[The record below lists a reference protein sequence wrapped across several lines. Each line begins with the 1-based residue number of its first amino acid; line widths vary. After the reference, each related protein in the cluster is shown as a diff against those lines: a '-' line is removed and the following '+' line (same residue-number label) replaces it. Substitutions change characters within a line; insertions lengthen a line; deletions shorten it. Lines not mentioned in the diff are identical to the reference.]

1 MTSYHPYVRMEET
14 LQRGEIGECDP
25 PEVHAALAAHERAAA
40 VGAELAEMLYLAAGG
55 DTEALEWVRAR
66 EEEHAAAARALHDV
80 ALAAER
86 ANLIAVADAAPI
98 VGIDLVT
105 LMRRIEARGVSYSL
119 PRGSRG
125 PLYLRIEDLDRLR

>member
-1 MTSYHPYVRMEET
+1 MRTEEAT
-14 LQRGEIGECDP
+14 LRSGPTEGDP
-25 PEVHAALAAHERAAA
+25 PEVHAALDAYQRTAGLDEG
-40 VGAELAEMLYLAAGG
+40 VLADYLCRAAGG
-55 DTEALEWVRAR
+55 DTEALAWVRAR
-66 EEEHAAAARALHDV
+66 EEEHAAAARALRDV

-105 LMRRIEARGVSYSL
+105 LMRRIEARGVSYAL

>member
-1 MTSYHPYVRMEET
+1 
-14 LQRGEIGECDP
+14 
-25 PEVHAALAAHERAAA
+25 
-40 VGAELAEMLYLAAGG
+40 MLYRAAGG
-55 DTEALEWVRAR
+55 DPEALEWVRAR
-66 EEEHAAAARALHDV
+66 EEEHAAAARALHEV
-80 ALAAER
+80 AVAAER

-125 PLYLRIEDLDRLR
+125 PLYLRVEDLDRLR